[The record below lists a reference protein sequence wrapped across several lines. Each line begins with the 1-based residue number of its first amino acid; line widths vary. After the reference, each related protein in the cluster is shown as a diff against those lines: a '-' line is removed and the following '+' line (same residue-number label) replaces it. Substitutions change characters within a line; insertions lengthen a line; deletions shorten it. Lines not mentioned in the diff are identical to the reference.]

1 MLCLLLVFG
10 ATGNIRM
17 DIDDRKAHA
26 NRGEP
31 QQKYQISSFWMH
43 YSVWH
48 ETDVS
53 GGRCPK
59 NSGTGIQF
67 TWGLADERKT
77 EPYKEFSTG
86 FKNRKLSTLKVKFC
100 AWTFLFFRSVFYLRS
115 YLYYIRYFLA
125 CHLFMLTGS
134 NLQVIVKKFHKI
146 NILVHMQWLIRIK
159 N

>member
-1 MLCLLLVFG
+1 MPIKIKPAKISKQKFLNALLYG
-10 ATGNIRM
+10 RKRM
-17 DIDDRKAHA
+17 QVKSI
-26 NRGEP
+26 
-31 QQKYQISSFWMH
+31 
-43 YSVWH
+43 
-48 ETDVS
+48 T
-53 GGRCPK
+53 PK
-59 NSGTGIQF
+59 NLGTVIQF